1 MFNFLILQ
9 EFYFSFGI
17 LNVGLAISAP
27 GIPEVEAESNSSRPA
42 PEPLATGKT
51 GAITGAITGALD
63 GILNAGI
70 PPGNLNAGMLLAP
83 ILMVIGAGA
92 EVD

>member
-1 MFNFLILQ
+1 MFNILILQ

-51 GAITGAITGALD
+51 GAITGALD

-83 ILMVIGAGA
+83 ILIVIGAGA
-92 EVD
+92 AVD